1 MDGGIS
7 YSQFALS
14 RFAEAE
20 LFGRSGGPRGALHHL
35 GLLHQGRLGFDHFLG
50 LRVHQL
56 FPVKQSPFGIRRG
69 LKAGVAA

>member
-1 MDGGIS
+1 MDGGVS
-7 YSQFALS
+7 CPQFAFS

-20 LFGRSGGPRGALHHL
+20 LFGRSGGPRGALYYFR
-35 GLLHQGRLGFDHFLG
+35 LLHQYRLANDHFLG